1 LLQGAATENLE
12 LIMLTNYQLNRLV
25 RPKDACLMLGITA
38 PTLWRWSRE
47 REDFPKPIK
56 LGEATTAW
64 RVSELEAFIER
75 RASRT

>member
-1 LLQGAATENLE
+1 
-12 LIMLTNYQLNRLV
+12 
-25 RPKDACLMLGITA
+25 MLGIAA

-47 REDFPKPIK
+47 RDDFPKPIK
-56 LGEATTAW
+56 LGAATTAW